1 MSEFHGSLSYVGS
14 TCAQCLIIG
23 LVLSRGFSFPLV
35 SLLGSCSSSSKS
47 FIAEPAEEGAVAWFW
62 MANEFDR
69 LGVGT
74 SVAWKNTNTIRIKL
88 KKGLKYNKIVLLFAF
103 NCTFRILWAENCKA
117 FKLFHIMSE
126 TSTENSSS
134 HSGLINYLISQ
145 SNFVVTWR
153 VWIFPRL
160 SPAALTL
167 AFDTICKIYS
177 RSFKTFFFV
186 FWYILSKLSFILI
199 RGLNQGLSGFKNYK
213 LSIDNWIW
221 QSLVNR
227 KIYTAYH
234 CSRPGQRQENW

>member
-1 MSEFHGSLSYVGS
+1 MSEFLGPLSYVGS

-35 SLLGSCSSSSKS
+35 SLLGSCSSNSKS

-103 NCTFRILWAENCKA
+103 KCTFRILWAENCKA
-117 FKLFHIMSE
+117 FKLFHIVSE
-126 TSTENSSS
+126 TGTENSSS
-134 HSGLINYLISQ
+134 QSDLINYLISQ
-145 SNFVVTWR
+145 SNSIVTIR

-160 SPAALTL
+160 SPAAPTL
-167 AFDTICKIYS
+167 ALDIICKIFPAH
-177 RSFKTFFFV
+177 FKYFFRFLI
-186 FWYILSKLSFILI
+186 YFI
-199 RGLNQGLSGFKNYK
+199 
-213 LSIDNWIW
+213 
-221 QSLVNR
+221 
-227 KIYTAYH
+227 
-234 CSRPGQRQENW
+234 